1 MKKDEN
7 LTLTHID
14 GENRPAMVDVTDKPI
29 SSRRAKASGFIQ
41 LQAQT
46 VQLISD
52 NQIKKGNVLVTA
64 ELAGVHAAKQTG
76 QLIPLCH
83 LLLLSKVDVNA
94 KLQADGVLVTSDVRC
109 VGQTGVE
116 MEALT
121 AASVALLTIYDMCK
135 AVDKQMVIGE
145 VKLLEKTKQDV

>member
-1 MKKDEN
+1 MKTDKN
-7 LTLTHID
+7 STLTHLD
-14 GENRPAMVDVTDKPI
+14 RDDRPAMVDVTDKPI

-41 LQAQT
+41 LQPST
-46 VQLISD
+46 VQLIAD
-52 NQIKKGNVLVTA
+52 NQIRKGNVLVTA

-83 LLLLSKVDVNA
+83 LLLLSKVDVKA
-94 KLQADGVLVTSDVRC
+94 ELEAEGVLVTTDVRC

-135 AVDKQMVIGE
+135 AVDKQMVIGD